1 MKKLKISSIILSTVL
16 LAASCTKNLTDLN
29 SNPKKPAAV
38 AAATLF
44 ANAEVAVTDNLT
56 STNVNLNIFRLLS
69 QQWTETTYPDESQY
83 DLSTRNIPQNWW
95 HALYRDVLIDLAEAK
110 KLVTADGTLAAGV
123 KKNQLAQI
131 EIVNIYTYSV
141 LVNTFGNIPYT
152 DALDV
157 ENLSPEYDDQAT
169 VYLNL
174 LDRLDAAIADLD
186 PASEGFGS
194 SDVLYEGNT
203 ADRKRG
209 IDTWKKFANSLKLR
223 MGMIIADA
231 NTARAKKAV
240 EEAAPNAFTSAA
252 DDAIFPY
259 STIPP
264 NTNPL
269 WVDLVQSGRLDF
281 VGANTLVD
289 TMNALSDPRR
299 QFFLDTTKTGVTG
312 IYKGGIYGTS
322 NDYSAFSAVGNK
334 LRAKNFPS
342 VWIDYTEVEFLRA
355 EAIERGFAVAGS
367 AAEHYTNA
375 VTASIVSWGGT
386 EAQAATYLA
395 QPRVAYATATG
406 GWKGKIGV
414 QKWFALYNR
423 GFEAWTEWRRLDYP
437 QLVAPEEAL
446 SEIPVRFPYPVSEQ
460 NLNKINYDKAA
471 SDIGGDEVTTKLF
484 WDKF

>member
-83 DLSTRNIPQNWW
+83 DLSTRNIPQSWW
-95 HALYRDVLIDLAEAK
+95 HALYRDVLADLAEAK
-110 KLVTADGTLAAGV
+110 KIITADGTLDAGV

-186 PASEGFGS
+186 PASESFGA
-194 SDVLYEGNT
+194 SDVLYQGDV
-203 ADRKRG
+203 AAWR
-209 IDTWKKFANSLKLR
+209 KFANSLKLR
-223 MGMIIADA
+223 MGMTIADA
-231 NTARAKKAV
+231 NAARAKKAV
-240 EEAAPNAFTSAA
+240 EEASPNAFTSA
-252 DDAIFPY
+252 DEDAIFPY

-281 VGANTLVD
+281 VGANTLID

-299 QFFLDTTKTGVTG
+299 PFFFGLAPGGV
-312 IYKGGIYGTS
+312 YKGGIYGTS
-322 NDYSAFSAVGNK
+322 NDYSAFSPVGDL
-334 LRAKNFPS
+334 LRAKDFPS

-355 EAIERGFAVAGS
+355 EAIERGFTVAG
-367 AAEHYTNA
+367 AAAAHYTNA
-375 VTASIVSWGGT
+375 ITASIVSWGGT
-386 EAQAATYLA
+386 EAQAAAYLA

-437 QLVAPEEAL
+437 QLVAPEEAI